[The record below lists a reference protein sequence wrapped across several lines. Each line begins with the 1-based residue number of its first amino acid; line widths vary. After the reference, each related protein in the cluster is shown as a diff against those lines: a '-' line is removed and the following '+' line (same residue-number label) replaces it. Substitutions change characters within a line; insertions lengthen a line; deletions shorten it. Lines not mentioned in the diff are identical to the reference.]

1 MNDAALAPETG
12 MRVGTATHDYGS
24 QGYIRPVKNL
34 IPV

>member
-12 MRVGTATHDYGS
+12 ASVGTAEHDYGS

-34 IPV
+34 IPA